1 MADLESNAQMLQ
13 ELSGYQLQLEDC
25 RKLLKVFNNNMEQ
38 AAEKFFSSDISV
50 VHKLIDG
57 STPTWDESAF
67 GAGRYAEDTNSNV
80 PSTSLAPYSGNCRA
94 AS

>member
-1 MADLESNAQMLQ
+1 MPAYYTIRQHKAKSAQ
-13 ELSGYQLQLEDC
+13 
-25 RKLLKVFNNNMEQ
+25 VFNNNLEQ

-50 VHKLIDG
+50 VRKLIDG

-67 GAGRYAEDTNSNV
+67 GTGRYAEEINSNV
-80 PSTSLAPYSGNCRA
+80 PSMLAPYSGNCVY

>member
-1 MADLESNAQMLQ
+1 
-13 ELSGYQLQLEDC
+13 
-25 RKLLKVFNNNMEQ
+25 MEQ

-67 GAGRYAEDTNSNV
+67 GASRYADEANSNV
-80 PSTSLAPYSGNCRA
+80 PSMLAPNSGNCLDTR
-94 AS
+94 

>member
-1 MADLESNAQMLQ
+1 MQ
-13 ELSGYQLQLEDC
+13 
-25 RKLLKVFNNNMEQ
+25 VFNGSMEQ

-67 GAGRYAEDTNSNV
+67 GASRYADEASSTL
-80 PSTSLAPYSGNCRA
+80 PSTLAPYSGNRLD